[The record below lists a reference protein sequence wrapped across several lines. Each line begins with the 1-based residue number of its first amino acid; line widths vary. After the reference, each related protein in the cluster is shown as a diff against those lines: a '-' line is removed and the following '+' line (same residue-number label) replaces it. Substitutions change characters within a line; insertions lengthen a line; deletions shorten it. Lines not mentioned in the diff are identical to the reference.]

1 MTGQQVYEAFLHELK
16 QENTT
21 SATPIE
27 FNYHIWRS
35 QLEWVTTRYWAFDQH
50 QKSIDDLDVITI
62 ETNGIA
68 GMPVAITNSGSN
80 VSGQEYFVIPEDLL
94 ILLNVAFSLKVYGD
108 SCITDGTDKTFTA
121 AKFLS
126 ADREKVVSESYYSS
140 PSHEYPTIYY
150 RIRNGNILPKMGSS
164 IAQECV
170 ITYLKYPTKIEVDP
184 TTGISVTDSN
194 GNIISSPFGD
204 SQTLEIVRMAVL
216 SYIETIES
224 NRTQSMAFIE
234 NRKFIQNPLPNTFI
248 QR

>member
-1 MTGQQVYEAFLHELK
+1 MDSQEVYKAFLHELK

-21 SATPIE
+21 SATPTE

-35 QLEWVTTRYWAFDQH
+35 QLEWITTRYWAFDQN
-50 QKSIDDLDVITI
+50 QKSIDDLDVITV
-62 ETNGIA
+62 ETNGIGA
-68 GMPVAITNSGSN
+68 APIAAIPNSGN
-80 VSGQEYFVIPEDLL
+80 DVSGQEYFVIPEDLL
-94 ILLNVAFSLKVYGD
+94 ILLNVAFSSKIYGD
-108 SCITDGTDKTFTA
+108 SCIPDKTEKSFTA

-126 ADREKVVSESYYSS
+126 ADREKVVSESYYSA
-140 PSHEYPTIYY
+140 PSHEYPTVYY
-150 RIRNGNILPKMGSS
+150 KIRDGSILPKMGSS

-170 ITYLKYPTKIEVDP
+170 ITYLKYPAKIEVDAN
-184 TTGISVTDSN
+184 GVSVRD
-194 GNIISSPFGD
+194 SPFGD

-248 QR
+248 QQR